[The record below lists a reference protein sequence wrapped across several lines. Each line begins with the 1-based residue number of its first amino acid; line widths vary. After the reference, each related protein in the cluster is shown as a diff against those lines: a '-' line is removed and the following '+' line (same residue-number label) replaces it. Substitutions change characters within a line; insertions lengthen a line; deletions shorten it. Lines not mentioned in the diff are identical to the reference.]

1 MELGEKLRQARLEA
15 GLSQRQLCEQ
25 IITRNMLSLIENGS
39 ARPSMETLK
48 ELAARLRQPV
58 SYFLEEQAL
67 VSPNTAV
74 MEAARTAFDTGDF
87 SGTLE
92 KLALCRQPDPVYC
105 REAELLQTLSLLA
118 LAERAIEESRFPYA
132 LDLLTR
138 AQGKTAYLG
147 EDLARRRLLLLGRI
161 PGQGVSE
168 ELPSLDE
175 ELLIR
180 ASEALAA
187 GRQDRAER
195 LLEAAEDRENPRWNL
210 LRGQVCMENGTF
222 RKAVRYLQ
230 KAEIPL
236 SGQAVPLLEQCYRE
250 LKDYKKA
257 YEYACKGR

>member
-48 ELAARLRQPV
+48 ELAARLGQPV

-74 MEAARTAFDTGDF
+74 MEAARTAFDAGDF

-118 LAERAIEESRFPYA
+118 LAVLAVMTLFIDRLNRNSFAFRLKNLISVI
-132 LDLLTR
+132 LC
-138 AQGKTAYLG
+138 QTA
-147 EDLARRRLLLLGRI
+147 
-161 PGQGVSE
+161 VS
-168 ELPSLDE
+168 
-175 ELLIR
+175 
-180 ASEALAA
+180 
-187 GRQDRAER
+187 G
-195 LLEAAEDRENPRWNL
+195 
-210 LRGQVCMENGTF
+210 
-222 RKAVRYLQ
+222 
-230 KAEIPL
+230 
-236 SGQAVPLLEQCYRE
+236 
-250 LKDYKKA
+250 
-257 YEYACKGR
+257 